1 INNIPI
7 NYIEQPIKKMGEEAV
22 EMLIEQIKGIKNIQ
36 QLVLDAE
43 ITHSIYNL
51 IDHEDT
57 IFYT

>member
-1 INNIPI
+1 
-7 NYIEQPIKKMGEEAV
+7 MGEEAV